1 MLHISRWWKNIT
13 CRIYFTYGL
22 VQIFV
27 KLEGVLKHFIIMILL
42 FPSLTC
48 LFFSSLCSPFIISLS
63 PGHTQYCRAYYAS
76 NRCDQGCN
84 NAACGWD
91 GSDCFRE
98 QSPLWA
104 KGTLLLHTKIPKQN
118 LSLAVTPLLWTLSVI
133 LQSPLKLRG
142 NISLAANLNLFDIY
156 PQKFADMLAHSS
168 PTDSNG

>member
-1 MLHISRWWKNIT
+1 
-13 CRIYFTYGL
+13 
-22 VQIFV
+22 
-27 KLEGVLKHFIIMILL
+27 MILL
-42 FPSLTC
+42 FLSLTC